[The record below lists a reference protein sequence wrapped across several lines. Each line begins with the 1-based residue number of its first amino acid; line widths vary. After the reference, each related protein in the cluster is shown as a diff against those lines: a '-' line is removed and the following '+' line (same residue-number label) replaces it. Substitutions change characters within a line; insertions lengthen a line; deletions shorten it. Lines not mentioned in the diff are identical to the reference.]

1 MVSLSLQETQ
11 MKVFVANDKIQ
22 ENISNM
28 PNRFPFV
35 KNFLEDKS
43 ETMTN
48 ILLFFS
54 LLLIFIIVCQH
65 L

>member
-1 MVSLSLQETQ
+1 

-35 KNFLEDKS
+35 KNFLEGKS

-48 ILLFFS
+48 ILPFFLAFDIYNNVPIS
-54 LLLIFIIVCQH
+54 VRSV
-65 L
+65 

>member
-54 LLLIFIIVCQH
+54 CF
-65 L
+65 